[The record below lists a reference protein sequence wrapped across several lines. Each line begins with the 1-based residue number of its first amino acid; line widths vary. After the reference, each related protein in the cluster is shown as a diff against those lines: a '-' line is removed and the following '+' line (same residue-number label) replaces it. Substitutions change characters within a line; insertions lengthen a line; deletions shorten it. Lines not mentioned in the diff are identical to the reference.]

1 MKPLKHLLRKWVLL
15 KHQYII
21 WGNGSN
27 FNMLP
32 SRDFFRNY
40 YDDLTIKF
48 DYHVNFQVSE
58 EEENDFNIKI
68 KLELDE
74 VKLIDLNIAIKF
86 TSEMSGRLSA
96 KYKFDI

>member
-1 MKPLKHLLRKWVLL
+1 MKLFKTLVEKMGSVETPV
-15 KHQYII
+15 YIY

-58 EEENDFNIKI
+58 EEENND
-68 KLELDE
+68 
-74 VKLIDLNIAIKF
+74 LI
-86 TSEMSGRLSA
+86 
-96 KYKFDI
+96 